1 MPMEAADQM
10 IAAARDDGATL
21 GRLLEQYRHYLR
33 LLARIE
39 IGRKL
44 QGKVD
49 ASDVVQ
55 DAFLDAHRYF
65 PNFRGTAEPQFVQW
79 LREILAGTLANQV
92 RRYFGTQARDPR
104 LEVGLKADLDHS
116 TVGLANIPIDP
127 RSSPSQQV
135 ARGEQSLLMAEA
147 IGGLPD
153 DYQTVIVLRHL
164 EGMTFPQVAERM
176 GRTVDSVEKLWIRAL
191 AQLRKRFAAA

>member
-1 MPMEAADQM
+1 MTPAGSDQLIAEARQDA
-10 IAAARDDGATL
+10 ATL
-21 GRLLEQYRHYLR
+21 GRLLEVYRNYLR

-55 DAFLDAHRYF
+55 EAFLDAHRYF
-65 PNFRGTAEPQFVQW
+65 PTFRGTAEPQFVQW

-92 RRYFGTQARDPR
+92 RRYFGTKARDPR
-104 LEVGLKADLDHS
+104 LEVGVAADLEQS
-116 TVGLANIPIDP
+116 SVGLAAIPIDP
-127 RSSPSQQV
+127 HSSPSQQA
-135 ARGEQSLLMAEA
+135 ARGEQSLIVAEA
-147 IGGLPD
+147 IADLSD
-153 DYQTVIVLRHL
+153 DYQAVIVLRHL
-164 EGMTFPQVAERM
+164 EGLTFPQVAERM

-191 AQLRKRFAAA
+191 AQLRKRVPRA

>member
-1 MPMEAADQM
+1 MTPANATELLAG
-10 IAAARDDGATL
+10 ARHDPATL
-21 GRLLEQYRHYLR
+21 GRLLELYRNYLR

-55 DAFLDAHRYF
+55 EAFLDAHRYF
-65 PNFRGTAEPQFVQW
+65 PAFRGANEPQFAAW

-92 RRYFGTQARDPR
+92 RRYFGTKARDPR
-104 LEVGLKADLDHS
+104 LEIGLQADLDQS
-116 TVGLANIPIDP
+116 THGLAAIPIDP
-127 RSSPSQQV
+127 HSSPSQLA
-135 ARGEQSLLMAEA
+135 ARGEQALLVTEA
-147 IGGLPD
+147 IAGLPD

-164 EGMTFPQVAERM
+164 EGLTFPQVAERM
-176 GRTVDSVEKLWIRAL
+176 GRTVDSVEKLWMRAMV
-191 AQLRKRFAAA
+191 QLKKRFTGA